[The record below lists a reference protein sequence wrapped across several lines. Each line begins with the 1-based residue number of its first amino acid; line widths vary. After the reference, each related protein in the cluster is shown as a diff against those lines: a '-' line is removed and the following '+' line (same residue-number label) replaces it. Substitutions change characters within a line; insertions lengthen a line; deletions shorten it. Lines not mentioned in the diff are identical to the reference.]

1 MKQWE
6 GNEICQRASQER
18 EYVQSV
24 RRWMH
29 QHPELSDQ
37 ETEISQKVCQE
48 AERLGCRI
56 TRLDELT
63 RTGSEKQN

>member
-1 MKQWE
+1 M
-6 GNEICQRASQER
+6 NRPIFIA
-18 EYVQSV
+18 V
-24 RRWMH
+24 RTFLLVTH
-29 QHPELSDQ
+29 SPQD
-37 ETEISQKVCQE
+37 